1 MSPTLFWSE
10 DERPDLIQIPEDVV
24 DLVFAIDCQ
33 SIPVDHAHLLARALQ
48 TALPWLTEESGVT
61 PHSIHVAGSQNGWE
75 RPAHGT
81 DSILMVSR
89 RTRLTIRAHQTQ
101 VADLLTQ
108 LPGARLDLAGHVL
121 TLGAGRIRPLSRETT
136 LFARYVALDTASVA
150 PDEQGFLDTAARL
163 LAKMDIRVR
172 KALCG
177 KSTPLANPNGP
188 VQTRSLMLAS
198 LTVEESIRLQQH
210 GLGVHRLMGCGLFI
224 PHKGIEAVRTD

>member
-10 DERPDLIQIPEDVV
+10 DERPDLIQVPDDVV
-24 DLVFAIDCQ
+24 DLVFALDGQ

-48 TALPWLTEESGVT
+48 RVLPWLTEESGVT
-61 PHSIHVAGSQNGWE
+61 PHSIYVAGSQNGWE

-89 RTRLTIRAHQTQ
+89 RTRLIIRTHQRR

-108 LPGARLDLAGHVL
+108 LPGARLDLAGHAL

-136 LFARYVALDTASVA
+136 LFTRYLVLDTAAA
-150 PDEQGFLDTAARL
+150 PDEQDFLDTAARL
-163 LAKMDIRVR
+163 LAEMGIRVR

-177 KSTPLANPNGP
+177 KSTPLATPDGP
-188 VQTRSLMLAS
+188 VPTRSLMLAR
-198 LTVEESIRLQQH
+198 LTVEESIRLQQR

-224 PHKGIEAVRTD
+224 PHKGIEPVRTD